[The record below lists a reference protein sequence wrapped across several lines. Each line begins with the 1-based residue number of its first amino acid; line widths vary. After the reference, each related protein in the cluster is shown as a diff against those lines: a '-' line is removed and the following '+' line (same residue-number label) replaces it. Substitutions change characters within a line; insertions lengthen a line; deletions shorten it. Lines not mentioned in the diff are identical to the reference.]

1 MKDYVVTVVILV
13 TCAISCAVALYHAM
27 KIAAI
32 PIAPPAQDNVNSS
45 LVNSDG
51 LRSDEEPAD
60 MYERIKSISGF
71 IATGADA
78 FLFAEYVYMAVFAV
92 FFVIALFLILG
103 FGTKSWSMA
112 GFAALS
118 FILGAVTSIV
128 AGFIGMRIAVTA
140 NSRTAINARYGY
152 EIAFNTA
159 FKAGMVMGY
168 GLVGLGL
175 IVLYVLINIVA
186 AYYTEWT
193 VLGSEQA
200 HLLFE
205 AVAGYGLGGSAMA
218 LFGRVGGGI
227 YTKAADVGA
236 DLSGKVCNDFPEDD
250 PRNPAVIADNVGDNV
265 GDIAGM
271 GADLFGSLAEGCC
284 ACMVIAASEG
294 SSLTNNWSALN
305 FPLVLLGVGSIVSW
319 ITSFIATNLQTVK
332 TDTEIEPALKR
343 QLLVSTI
350 LMTPFAFLCCY
361 FFLPTSF
368 AVSGKLAVKN
378 WHIFFCVATGLWS
391 GLIIGYITEYFT
403 SFSYTPVQECAKAC
417 EAGAAPNVIYGL
429 ALGYKSC
436 VVPVFCL
443 CFTIFI
449 SYSLAGMFG
458 IATAALGILSTLA
471 TGLTIDAYGP
481 ICDNAGGI
489 AEMCH
494 MPEET
499 RERTDQLDAAG
510 NTTAAIGKGFAIGSA
525 ALVSL
530 ALFGAFVTST
540 KLPSVDILAAF
551 PFAGLLFGAM
561 IPYWFSAMTMKSVGV
576 AAFDMVKEVERQ
588 LDISTESGRKI
599 RANELEPDYAAC
611 IDISTKASLREMIAP
626 GALVMFTPIIVGFL
640 LGTECLAGL
649 LAGNLVSGVQIAISA
664 SNTGGAWDNAKK
676 YIGGVLGKKGTDE
689 YKAAVVGDTV
699 GDPLKDTSGPA
710 INILI
715 KLSAIISVVFAP
727 SFPKEGWL
735 VQLFNKF

>member
-1 MKDYVVTVVILV
+1 MKDFVVTLVILLS
-13 TCAISCAVALYHAM
+13 CAICGAVALYHAI
-27 KIAAI
+27 KITSI
-32 PIAPPAQDNVNSS
+32 PIAAPASHREEHS
-45 LVNSDG
+45 ALVNSD
-51 LRSDEEPAD
+51 SSNESAH
-60 MYERIKSISGF
+60 MYERIKAISGF

-78 FLFAEYVYMAVFAV
+78 FLFAEYRYMAVFGVLFA
-92 FFVIALFLILG
+92 IALFFILG
-103 FGTKSWSMA
+103 IGADWSVA
-112 GFAALS
+112 AFATLS
-118 FILGAVTSIV
+118 FILGAITSIIS
-128 AGFIGMRIAVTA
+128 GFIGMRIAVSA
-140 NSRTAINARYGY
+140 NSRTAINARFGY
-152 EIAFNTA
+152 EVAFNTA
-159 FKAGMVMGY
+159 FKAGMVMAF

-175 IVLYVLINIVA
+175 IVLYILVNIA
-186 AYYTEWT
+186 A
-193 VLGSEQA
+193 A
-200 HLLFE
+200 HFSSWSTSVETSHRLFE

-294 SSLTNNWSALN
+294 STLAHNWSALN

-319 ITSFIATNLQTVK
+319 ITSFVATNLQTVK

-350 LMTPFAFLCCY
+350 LMTPVALIICLT
-361 FFLPTSF
+361 FLPSSF
-368 AVSGKLAVKN
+368 AISGKLAVKN
-378 WHIFFCVATGLWS
+378 WHIFFCVASGLWS

-727 SFPKEGWL
+727 SFPKDGWL